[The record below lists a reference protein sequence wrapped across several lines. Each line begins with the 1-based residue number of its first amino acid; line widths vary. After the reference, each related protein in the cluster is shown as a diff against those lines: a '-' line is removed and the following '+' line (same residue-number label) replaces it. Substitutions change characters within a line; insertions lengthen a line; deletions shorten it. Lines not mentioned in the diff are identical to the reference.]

1 MSMRVSSLSLS
12 RRTLPAR
19 FRSAWPSDERGSV
32 TVMVA
37 VTMTGLIALLA
48 LGIDIGALFN
58 ARSEAQ
64 RAADAAAL
72 AGASAF
78 LDFDQTNVR
87 SVATQRAVEFAVSNQ
102 IRGAPIA
109 PEDVTV
115 TVNVDSSTVRAH
127 IRRDGVPTW
136 FARIF
141 GVDAVDV
148 GAEAT
153 AWAGEAGAA
162 QCLKPFAVPDL
173 WHERT
178 HDLNQNRI
186 WDEDERWRYDP
197 ASGDRYLQF
206 SGPGSSPDETG
217 YGSRWRDGFADAQGR
232 TYQRDYGRRIT
243 IKVTDPSQTWNP
255 SFFLPWVVPMD
266 GSQQTC
272 GAGPGPQG
280 PGGGGGGNTED
291 PGDGNTQGPGDGE
304 GGGQGWF
311 RWQERRGDLGG
322 SAGPPPGGGPGN
334 RPGGGVDR
342 DGGQGRGAAR
352 YRQNICSCNN
362 SVVDLDTEYMIEP
375 GNMVGPTHQG
385 VSALISRDPDAY
397 WDERSNTLV
406 SQYGMDSP
414 RVVTVAFFHPEE
426 ASRPG
431 RHYIRFNNF
440 GRMFI
445 EEQASPQD
453 PVTARFLGY
462 ARGVGPAGRDDQ
474 TTGSLVRVLQLIR

>member
-1 MSMRVSSLSLS
+1 MSKRVPSGSPD
-12 RRTLPAR
+12 RRCDRAR
-19 FRSAWPSDERGSV
+19 SWSPWPSDERGSV

-78 LDFDQTNVR
+78 LEFDQTNVR
-87 SVATQRAVEFAVSNQ
+87 SLATQRAVQFATSNA

-115 TVNVDSSTVRAH
+115 TVNVDSATVRAH

-153 AWAGEAGAA
+153 AWAGQAGAA

-173 WHERT
+173 WHETT

-186 WDEDERWRYDP
+186 WDENERWRYDP
-197 ASGDRYLQF
+197 ASGDRYLQY

-232 TYQRDYGRRIT
+232 TYERDYGRRIT

-255 SFFLPWVVPMD
+255 SFFLPWVLPTD

-272 GAGPGPQG
+272 GPGPGGGGVGGPQG
-280 PGGGGGGNTED
+280 PGNDEDGG
-291 PGDGNTQGPGDGE
+291 TQGPEDGQ
-304 GGGQGWF
+304 GPGQGWF

-342 DGGQGRGAAR
+342 DGGQGRGAAGTGR
-352 YRQNICSCNN
+352 
-362 SVVDLDTEYMIEP
+362 T
-375 GNMVGPTHQG
+375 
-385 VSALISRDPDAY
+385 SARA
-397 WDERSNTLV
+397 
-406 SQYGMDSP
+406 
-414 RVVTVAFFHPEE
+414 
-426 ASRPG
+426 
-431 RHYIRFNNF
+431 
-440 GRMFI
+440 
-445 EEQASPQD
+445 
-453 PVTARFLGY
+453 
-462 ARGVGPAGRDDQ
+462 
-474 TTGSLVRVLQLIR
+474 TTPSSTSTPST